1 MLKGLLSGLNSR
13 TALLSI
19 ILVSNAFVWY
29 YSADNILVDISKAFS
44 VDSFA
49 HLTVWTTDFA
59 VLIAAAFFGAHI
71 SKRLGDKTRFLSA
84 WMIAGILL
92 PSASLFVNRND
103 LLSVTLLSFAFSLSL
118 GIGLPACIGYF
129 TAHTPVEQR
138 GRLGGLTMLFTG
150 ITVAVIGTVG
160 AGDILAQAAFL
171 SVWRVVGLAAFIGLR
186 PRPEKTSL
194 EVKHSSYSAI
204 LKQRSFLLY
213 FAPWIMFSIVNYMTT
228 PVQNTIF
235 TDPNFIATLKAAEN
249 VLVAVFAVVGGF
261 LIDTVGRKRVAIT
274 GFVALGIAYAVLG
287 MAPTL
292 VVSWYFHT
300 AVDGI
305 AWGLLLV
312 LFVTTV
318 WGDLSYE
325 ANSDKYYAMGVFP
338 FFVSRFL
345 PLAIPDE
352 IVANIAATTIFSFTA
367 FFLFL
372 AVLPLIYA
380 PETLPEKVMKEREL
394 KTYLEKAQEIAAKV
408 QMKEEKPR
416 QEEAPE
422 DKDDKSCVEFE
433 VPQENAEEAE
443 KLAEKYY

>member
-29 YSADNILVDISKAFS
+29 YCADDILVDMSTAFS
-44 VDSFA
+44 ADIFA
-49 HLTVWTTDFA
+49 RLAIWITDFA
-59 VLIAAAFFGAHI
+59 VLIAAAFVGAHM
-71 SKRLGDKTRFLSA
+71 SNKLQDKTRFLTI
-84 WMIAGILL
+84 WMALGVVL
-92 PSASLFVNRND
+92 PFASLLVNQNGP
-103 LLSVTLLSFAFSLSL
+103 LTVTLLSFAFSLSL
-118 GIGLPACIGYF
+118 GIGLPACMGYF
-129 TAHTPVEQR
+129 TGHTSVDQR
-138 GRLGGLTMLFTG
+138 GRLGGLMMLFTG
-150 ITVAVIGTVG
+150 ATVAVIGTVG
-160 AGDILAQAAFL
+160 STNVLGQAVFL
-171 SVWRVVGLAAFIGLR
+171 SVWRIFGLATFVLAK
-186 PRPEKTSL
+186 PKAEKTPL
-194 EVKHSSYSAI
+194 EVKPSSYLTI
-204 LKQRSFLLY
+204 LRQRSFILY
-213 FAPWIMFSIVNYMTT
+213 FAPWIMFSIINYLTT

-235 TDPNFIATLKAAEN
+235 SDPDFIVMLHAVGN
-249 VLVAVFAVVGGF
+249 VLIAVFAVVGGF

-287 MAPTL
+287 MAPMS
-292 VVSWYFHT
+292 VISWYFHT

-352 IVANIAATTIFSFTA
+352 IVANIAATTVFSFTA

-380 PETLPEKVMKEREL
+380 PETLPEKVMKDREL
-394 KTYLEKAQEIAAKV
+394 KTYLEKAQEIAAKA
-408 QMKEEKPR
+408 QKKEEQKEEET
-416 QEEAPE
+416 QEE
-422 DKDDKSCVEFE
+422 KDDSHVEFE
-433 VPQENAEEAE
+433 VPQADAEEAE
-443 KLAEKYY
+443 KLAEEYY

>member
-29 YSADNILVDISKAFS
+29 YSADNILVDMSTAFS

-49 HLTVWTTDFA
+49 HLAVWTTDFA

-71 SKRLGDKTRFLSA
+71 SKRLGDKTRFLSV
-84 WMIAGILL
+84 WMITGILL
-92 PSASLFVNRND
+92 PSASFLINRND
-103 LLSVTLLSFAFSLSL
+103 PLSVTLLGFAFSLSL
-118 GIGLPACIGYF
+118 GIGLPACMGYF
-129 TAHTPVEQR
+129 TGHTPVEQR
-138 GRLGGLTMLFTG
+138 GRLGGLTMLFAG
-150 ITVAVIGTVG
+150 VSVAVIGAVG
-160 AGDILAQAAFL
+160 AGDILTQVAFL
-171 SVWRVVGLAAFIGLR
+171 SVWRVFGLVAFIGLK
-186 PRPEKTSL
+186 PMQEKTPS
-194 EVKHSSYSAI
+194 EVKHPSYLAI
-204 LKQRSFLLY
+204 LKQKSFLLY

-228 PVQNTIF
+228 PVQNKIF
-235 TDPNFIATLKAAEN
+235 TDPNFIAMLKAVEN

-261 LIDTVGRKRVAIT
+261 LIDTIGRKRVAIT

-292 VVSWYFHT
+292 NLSWYFHT

-352 IVANIAATTIFSFTA
+352 IVANITATTIFSFTA

-408 QMKEEKPR
+408 QQKEEKNEEA
-416 QEEAPE
+416 QEE
-422 DKDDKSCVEFE
+422 KDDECDVEFQ
-433 VPQENAEEAE
+433 VPQEEAEEAE